1 MPPAL
6 VQESYSEAFPIA
18 IDAHFNRTR
27 SHPGDNKN
35 ESSMLSRLILAALLL
50 CPPALLRAHHS
61 FAAEFD
67 GSKPVV
73 LHGKVTRVD
82 WMNPHV
88 FLWMDVADAR
98 GNVTN
103 WMLESAAP
111 IYLEHLGWTRQ
122 SLKAGDT
129 VTIRAFIAKD
139 QPNAAK
145 TDAVTLPNGRLV
157 TTGRADDSAGNAGAR
172 NGASR

>member
-1 MPPAL
+1 MVP
-6 VQESYSEAFPIA
+6 
-18 IDAHFNRTR
+18 
-27 SHPGDNKN
+27 
-35 ESSMLSRLILAALLL
+35 RLILAALLF
-50 CPPALLRAHHS
+50 PATLLLAHHS

-73 LHGKVTRVD
+73 LHGKVTKVA

-88 FLWMDVADAR
+88 YIWVDVADAG
-98 GNVTN
+98 GNVMN
-103 WMLESAAP
+103 WAVESAAP
-111 IYLEHLGWTRQ
+111 IYLERLGWIKQ

-139 QPNAAK
+139 QPNLAK

-157 TTGRADDSAGNAGAR
+157 ITGRADDGAR
-172 NGASR
+172 